1 METGGIVILDVFRA
15 GEIPEALM
23 MLDRTHPQGLWATN
37 PYAIAHELVRL
48 ALQED

>member
-1 METGGIVILDVFRA
+1 
-15 GEIPEALM
+15 M
-23 MLDRTHPQGLWATN
+23 MLNRTHPQGLWATN